1 MDEASNTSVANPL
14 MLFSAKENNYVQFY
28 PFERVCCFSVAINF
42 LAAVSPIPCWFSVIE
57 GFLINPWYSGDYI
70 SWIWS
75 NLRFLWLHPHRPP
88 CDSFDTPSMEPHVPF
103 LPPEF
108 SCPMWFPPHCPL
120 PGSPWSLESF
130 PGLPT
135 GPFAAVC
142 SFSQPYFFFISSD
155 IIVDI
160 YRHCYLS
167 LDVSFVMARTLFCS
181 SLCPSTGVRAWHLK
195 GSQ

>member
-1 MDEASNTSVANPL
+1 MEQLITEEPKPKIETLYYPPKNYEINI
-14 MLFSAKENNYVQFY
+14 ENNYVQFY

-120 PGSPWSLESF
+120 PSTPLSPLYPSRPSGLTQVLSPPGSHSELLLHWL
-130 PGLPT
+130 GRL
-135 GPFAAVC
+135 
-142 SFSQPYFFFISSD
+142 
-155 IIVDI
+155 
-160 YRHCYLS
+160 LS
-167 LDVSFVMARTLFCS
+167 WQCS
-181 SLCPSTGVRAWHLK
+181 SHGNLGFPLFTGYRLILTLQTA
-195 GSQ
+195 